1 MSSDLISRSE
11 LKKSLNHMYDCAYID
26 SRSKEGIVSDVIDK
40 IDNAPTVSF
49 MISPD
54 YVTELQNRNK
64 ELSPICKRVYSP
76 TTPMCYYCGSG
87 ETVTTT
93 TVTVNPQEDC
103 WELLLKQLEETE
115 RSQGEWIITDIGL
128 ARCPFCN
135 CERQYPEN
143 YCGYCGADLRSEDNV

>member
-40 IDNAPTVSF
+40 IDNATTVSF

-54 YVTELQNRNK
+54 YVTELKNLNK
-64 ELSPICKRVYSP
+64 GLI
-76 TTPMCYYCGSG
+76 
-87 ETVTTT
+87 
-93 TVTVNPQEDC
+93 
-103 WELLLKQLEETE
+103 KQLEESE

>member
-1 MSSDLISRSE
+1 MRLIDADALQAE
-11 LKKSLNHMYDCAYID
+11 LDDYID
-26 SRSKEGIVSDVIDK
+26 DSTLEITDVKELIN
-40 IDNAPTVSF
+40 NAPAVNF

-64 ELSPICKRVYSP
+64 EL
-76 TTPMCYYCGSG
+76 T
-87 ETVTTT
+87 
-93 TVTVNPQEDC
+93 
-103 WELLLKQLEETE
+103 KQLEEAE
-115 RSQGEWIITDIGL
+115 RPQDEWIITDIGL